1 VKLSIRAG
9 LGVAVATALCLG
21 LTACGGDDPSDPE
34 TSGSGPSE
42 EASIVVATEAIDHLT
57 PGNHYS
63 AYIAI
68 LSLFTPLTSL
78 TQDEQLE
85 YQQAESVTSPDGVTW
100 TVKLRSGW
108 TFHNGEPVTA
118 DSYIDSW
125 NYLAYG
131 PNAWVNAGQLRG
143 VVGFDEMQGDN
154 PAAQTLAGLAKV
166 DDLTFT
172 VQLKTADRQFPF
184 QLSDGQTGLYPLPK
198 AAFDDLEAYDRNPIG
213 NGPFQMTAAWAADSD
228 DIVVKAYPD
237 YKGTKPALQQ
247 ITFRPYQDSNT
258 AYTDALAGNV
268 DIAAVA
274 GAKTAIAQQEF
285 GDRLHALDAPGVDL
299 LGFSPTDPRFADVR
313 VRQAFSMAIDREAV
327 NQAIFSNSQIPAT
340 SLTSATMP
348 GSPEGVC
355 GSYCE
360 FDPVAAKVLLEEA
373 GGLEGEVVLLYVGGW
388 GQEDLFQAYANQLR
402 QNLGLDVVATP
413 ATDFAEFQE
422 RLQSGDYALNRAR
435 WGALYPSQQDT
446 LHSLYTAAG
455 DGNFAA
461 GGYHNADVDALLA
474 AADAAPTL
482 EESFAGYRLVQ
493 ERILA
498 DFPVIP
504 TFGNRYLWA
513 CSERI
518 GDLPSA
524 AGSVYFARVTLK

>member
-9 LGVAVATALCLG
+9 LGVALAAALSLG
-21 LTACGGDDPSDPE
+21 LTACGGDSPSDDP
-34 TSGSGPSE
+34 TGGADS
-42 EASIVVATEAIDHLT
+42 ASIVVATETIDHLT

-85 YQQAESVTSPDGVTW
+85 YQQAESVTSDDGITW
-100 TVKLRSGW
+100 TIKLRSGW
-108 TFHNGEPVTA
+108 TFHNGEPVTS

-131 PNAWVNAGQLRG
+131 PNAWVNSGQLRG

-154 PAAQTLAGLAKV
+154 PTTKTLSGLNKV

-198 AAFDDLEAYDRNPIG
+198 AAFEDLEAYDQFPIG
-213 NGPFQMTAAWAADSD
+213 NGPFQMATAWTSDSS

-237 YKGTKPALQQ
+237 YKGTKPALEQ
-247 ITFRPYQDSNT
+247 ITFRPYQDTNT
-258 AYTDALAGNV
+258 AYTDVLAGNIDV
-268 DIAAVA
+268 AAVA
-274 GAKTAIAQQEF
+274 SGKNAIAQQEL
-285 GDRLHALDAPGVDL
+285 GDRLHTLDAPGVDL
-299 LGFSPTDPRFADVR
+299 LGFNPNDPRFADVR
-313 VRQAFSMAIDREAV
+313 VRQAFSMAIDRAAI

-340 SLTSATMP
+340 SLTSSSMP
-348 GSPEGVC
+348 GDPAGVC
-355 GSYCE
+355 GRYCE
-360 FDPVAAKVLLEEA
+360 FDPAGAKALLAEA
-373 GGLEGEVVLLYVGGW
+373 GGLTGQVVLLYVGGW

-402 QNLGLDVVATP
+402 QNLELDVVATP

-461 GGYHNADVDALLA
+461 GGYHNDEVDALLA
-474 AADAAPTL
+474 QADAADTI
-482 EESFAGYRLVQ
+482 EASFAIYRQVQ

-518 GDLPSA
+518 DQVPSA
-524 AGSVYFARVTLK
+524 AGTVYFARLTLK

>member
-9 LGVAVATALCLG
+9 LGVALAAALSLG
-21 LTACGGDDPSDPE
+21 LTACGNDSSSDDP
-34 TSGSGPSE
+34 TSGAPDG
-42 EASIVVATEAIDHLT
+42 ASIVVATETIDHLT

-85 YQQAESVTSPDGVTW
+85 YQQAESVTSPDGLTW
-100 TVKLRSGW
+100 TIKLRAGW
-108 TFHNGEPVTA
+108 TFHNGEPVTS

-131 PNAWVNAGQLRG
+131 PNAWVNSGQLRG
-143 VVGFDEMQGDN
+143 VVGFDEMQGEN
-154 PAAQTLAGLAKV
+154 PTAQTLSGLTKV

-172 VQLKTADRQFPF
+172 VELKVPDRQFPI
-184 QLSDGQTGLYPLPK
+184 QLSDGQTGLYPMPK
-198 AAFDDLEAYDRNPIG
+198 AAFDDLEAYDHFPIG
-213 NGPFQMTAAWAADSD
+213 NGPFQMSDIWASDRD
-228 DIVVKAYPD
+228 DIVVKAYAD
-237 YKGTKPALQQ
+237 YKGAKPALSQ
-247 ITFRPYQDSNT
+247 ITFRPYQDTNT

-268 DIAAVA
+268 DITAVA
-274 GAKTAIAQQEF
+274 GGKTAIAQQEF
-285 GDRLHALDAPGVDL
+285 GDRLYALDAPGVDL
-299 LGFSPTDPRFADVR
+299 LAFNSNDPRFADVR
-313 VRQAFSMAIDREAV
+313 VRQAFSMAIDREAI

-340 SLTSATMP
+340 SLTSPSMP
-348 GSPEGVC
+348 GDPAGVC
-355 GSYCE
+355 GDYCQ
-360 FDPVAAKVLLEEA
+360 FDPVAAKALLAEA
-373 GGLEGEVVLLYVGGW
+373 GGLEGQVVLLFVGGW

-402 QNLGLDVVATP
+402 QNLELDVVATP
-413 ATDFAEFQE
+413 STDFADFQV
-422 RLQSGDYALNRAR
+422 RLENGEYALNRAR

-455 DGNFAA
+455 DGNYAA
-461 GGYHNADVDALLA
+461 GGYHNAEVDALLA
-474 AADAAPTL
+474 AADGASSL
-482 EESFAGYRLVQ
+482 EESFAGYRQVQ
-493 ERILA
+493 ERIFA

-518 GDLPSA
+518 DQLPSA